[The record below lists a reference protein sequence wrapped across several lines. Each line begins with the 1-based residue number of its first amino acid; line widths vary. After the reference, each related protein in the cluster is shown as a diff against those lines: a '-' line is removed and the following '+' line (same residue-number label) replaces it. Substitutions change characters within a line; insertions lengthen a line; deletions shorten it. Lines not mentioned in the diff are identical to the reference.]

1 MKKITLSLCFVL
13 LSSVFLTMNAQV
25 LNQNANWPN
34 ANWTLTGT
42 YSVSPGPD
50 DLSLEADPTVDANFA
65 FDDDDAGNPSDD
77 DIAAESPIIDLTAAF
92 NAGETWI
99 TVTAD
104 YVYRYLANDDLRFQY
119 WDADSATWEN
129 WGSDFDLLGNE
140 TVLTDDFCAGTG
152 STYTSDVLNIA
163 AFTATQ
169 QSGFRYRIAYD
180 DDPAGGDWNYGFCF
194 QSPTITSATPPSCAD
209 PSGLVATT
217 LNTTDVTLEWVENG
231 TAMSWDIEIVDVTA
245 GGTQTMTATY
255 SGVTSPYTETM
266 LTPGNDYEFYVQADC
281 DANGT
286 SNWVGPLAWSQPL
299 LGNVCESAI
308 VVGALPYNT
317 SDDTANYGDDYDG
330 APGTDCGTANNYLNG
345 DDVVYEY
352 TATSDTSI
360 NVSLS
365 NIGSTY
371 TGIFAYNDCTDI
383 GVMCATI
390 GDNYDFNDGVVDL
403 GFDLNVTNGETYY
416 IVISTWASPQ
426 STTYTLDITE
436 NSCVDATVAY
446 SVVDDCDNSGGFNI
460 VVDVTDLGSSTS
472 LDIDDDQGSAT
483 QSTGVTGMFTFGPY
497 VNGTDVV
504 ISITDNDDA
513 NCNQTSNALTQT
525 VCPVSNDDC
534 ADAIDL
540 DPFANSDGTCTLV
553 YSGSNAGATNSAGEV
568 APSGACSDGDATPAD
583 VWFTLTV
590 PASGEFDFEF
600 ITNPGFSTLVELY
613 TGTCGSLTAL
623 DPVLCNNAATRTF
636 TGLTPGETVYLRVW
650 DYGSDEEGVLEV
662 CVNYLNCAPATVAYS
677 VVDDCD
683 NSGGFNIVVDI
694 TDMGSSTS
702 IDIDDD
708 QGSATQSTG
717 VVGMFTFG
725 PYVNGTD
732 VVISITDNDDGDCSQ
747 ASGTLTQV
755 ACPPANNDCANAI
768 AVSDG
773 DSVTGTTTAATNVE
787 GLTACNGGGGSSAT
801 GCAGGT
807 GTMNFGAGV
816 WYVYTAGP
824 DEAITVTTD
833 NSPTPFDTEIQ
844 VFSGDCNNLVC
855 VGGDDDGGEN
865 ASLSTFCWESSATTG
880 TTVDYYIYVDGHAA
894 NSGDF
899 TLDVS
904 SESTLS
910 IDDYENQNAFTY
922 FPNPVKNTLTLTAT
936 QNIQNISVLNILGQ
950 EVLRSTPNAFENV
963 LDMNSLKSGSYFVK
977 VTINDVTETVRVI
990 KK

>member
-34 ANWTLTGT
+34 AGWSITGT
-42 YSVSPGPD
+42 YNADPTAF
-50 DLSLEADPTVDANFA
+50 EADPTVGANFA
-65 FDDDDAGNPSDD
+65 YDDDDAGNPSDD

-299 LGNVCESAI
+299 PGNVCESAI

-540 DPFANSDGTCTLV
+540 DPFANSDGTCTMV

-662 CVNYLNCAPATVAYS
+662 CVNYLNCAPATVTYT
-677 VVDDCD
+677 VEEDCAI
-683 NSGGFNIVVDI
+683 SGGFNILVDV
-694 TDMGSSTS
+694 TDLGTSTS
-702 IDIDDD
+702 LDINDD

-755 ACPPANNDCANAI
+755 ACPPVNDDCSGALALTPGADFAANA
-768 AVSDG
+768 VDG
-773 DSVTGTTTAATNVE
+773 TVVGATIGSEVAGCGT
-787 GLTACNGGGGSSAT
+787 NGP
-801 GCAGGT
+801 
-807 GTMNFGAGV
+807 GV
-816 WYVYTAGP
+816 WYSVVVPADGNITLETGP
-824 DEAITVTTD
+824 DIATD
-833 NSPTPFDTEIQ
+833 NQLFDSVIEA
-844 VFSGDCNNLVC
+844 FSGTCGALTSIEC
-855 VGGDDDGGEN
+855 DDDDAATGNFSLLDLTGLTPGETIYLRVWEYGGN
-865 ASLSTFCWESSATTG
+865 ESEPFAVSA
-880 TTVDYYIYVDGHAA
+880 Y
-894 NSGDF
+894 N
-899 TLDVS
+899 
-904 SESTLS
+904 STLS